1 MKLLQPSCYRNEIF
15 FIVVGRKFFIISTC
29 FSFIFRLTVH
39 SRMWDAC
46 LVIDGGSS
54 FAFNDAAE
62 ATLEIHEE
70 DALRT
75 VTLE

>member
-1 MKLLQPSCYRNEIF
+1 MTLVCNYLTHLL
-15 FIVVGRKFFIISTC
+15 FILS
-29 FSFIFRLTVH
+29 RLTVH

-46 LVIDGGSS
+46 LVVDGGSS

-75 VTLE
+75 ITLD